1 MDKWEYGAGTH
12 VGRVR
17 ELNEDRYAADPRAGV
32 WVVADG
38 MGGCEAGEV
47 ASAAVVEAV
56 VSSIERGSA
65 LAKAVADA
73 HRAVMDL
80 LGQGKGAA
88 GMGSTVVV
96 LRLRDRRYEVAWV
109 GDSRAYLWAQGKMR
123 QLTRDDTIVQTLV
136 DGGVIG
142 FQEARDHPERSK
154 LTQALGPVD
163 AAALRVG
170 TISGKLR
177 PGEQIL
183 LCSDG
188 LTSELRDEQIA
199 AVLKKNLNP
208 QQKVDRLIQA
218 ALAAGGRDNITVLLV
233 GVPAETA
240 HSASMADATL
250 GLKVITQPVPLACEE
265 ESPSGRGLG
274 IASWLVPLA
283 LIGLALFGWWWQQ
296 KNN

>member
-1 MDKWEYGAGTH
+1 MEEWAYGAGTH

-17 ELNEDRYAADPRAGV
+17 ELNEDRYAVDPRAGV
-32 WVVADG
+32 WLVADG

-47 ASAAVVEAV
+47 ASAAVAEAV
-56 VSSIERGSA
+56 PASIGRGSS
-65 LAKAVADA
+65 LIKAVADA
-73 HRAVMDL
+73 HRAVVKRLDR
-80 LGQGKGAA
+80 GEGAA

-96 LRLRDRRYEVAWV
+96 LRLRGCRYEIAWV
-109 GDSRAYLWAQGKMR
+109 GDSRAYLWGRGKIR
-123 QLTRDDTIVQTLV
+123 QLTRDDTMVQTLV
-136 DGGVIG
+136 DGGVIDAG
-142 FQEARDHPERSK
+142 EARDHPERSK

-163 AAALRVG
+163 AAMLRVG
-170 TISGKLR
+170 TASGKLR

-199 AVLKKNLNP
+199 AILKKDLDP
-208 QQKVDRLIQA
+208 QRKVDRLIRA

-240 HSASMADATL
+240 HSMPMADATL
-250 GLKVITQPVPLACEE
+250 GLKVVTQPVPLACEE
-265 ESPSGRGLG
+265 SPSSRGFG

>member
-1 MDKWEYGAGTH
+1 M
-12 VGRVR
+12 
-17 ELNEDRYAADPRAGV
+17 NEDRYAADPRAGV

-47 ASAAVVEAV
+47 ASAAVVEAI

-73 HRAVMDL
+73 HRAVVEL

-123 QLTRDDTIVQTLV
+123 QLTRDDTMVQTLV
-136 DGGVIG
+136 DGGVIDAG
-142 FQEARDHPERSK
+142 EARDHPERSK

-163 AAALRVG
+163 AAKLKVG
-170 TISGKLR
+170 TVGGKLH

-188 LTSELRDEQIA
+188 LSSELRDEQIA
-199 AVLKKNLNP
+199 AVLKKSLNP

-218 ALAAGGRDNITVLLV
+218 ALTAGGKDNVTVLLV
-233 GVPAETA
+233 GVPAEAAQPEPTA
-240 HSASMADATL
+240 EMTL

-265 ESPSGRGLG
+265 ESPSGRGFG
-274 IASWLVPLA
+274 MASWLVPLA

>member
-47 ASAAVVEAV
+47 ASAAVAETALA
-56 VSSIERGSA
+56 SIKRGSS
-65 LAKAVADA
+65 LVKAVADA
-73 HRAVMDL
+73 HRAVVEL
-80 LGQGKGAA
+80 LDRGQGVA

-96 LRLRDRRYEVAWV
+96 LRLRGRHYDIAWV
-109 GDSRAYLWAQGKMR
+109 GDSRAYLWGQGKMR

-136 DGGVIG
+136 DGGVIDAG
-142 FQEARDHPERSK
+142 EARDHPERSK

-163 AAALRVG
+163 AAKLKVG
-170 TISGKLR
+170 TISGKLH

-199 AVLKKNLNP
+199 AILKKDLDA
-208 QQKVDRLIQA
+208 QHKVDRLIQA
-218 ALAAGGRDNITVLLV
+218 ALVAGGKDNVTALLV
-233 GVPAETA
+233 GIPAETVKPEPTA
-240 HSASMADATL
+240 EITL
-250 GLKVITQPVPLACEE
+250 DLKVVTQPIPLACE
-265 ESPSGRGLG
+265 ESPSGRGFG
-274 IASWLVPLA
+274 MASWLVPLA